1 MTYRI
6 SLKQQTSEQII
17 VLKSHANPAIDSCS
31 DGSDIPS
38 LMVHPLHNVSVIGAA
53 KELESSQGP

>member
-1 MTYRI
+1 MTHRI
-6 SLKQQTSEQII
+6 SLKQQTSEQVI

-38 LMVHPLHNVSVIGAA
+38 LMVHPLHNVLIIGDAH
-53 KELESSQGP
+53 EL